1 MRFLNQ
7 AGETFEHTSFKMC
20 GKFDGMCGE
29 SCPIFRKIGKTKIT
43 HKDCTDW
50 IEQNPETAAQIMG
63 YRLSDQSIKPSE
75 KMAATRKSILE
86 QAMKCVC
93 GDRDAQYSTP
103 ENSFKM
109 IAALWEPYLK
119 EKCVSRNA
127 DVSINPEDVSVMMA
141 LFKIARIATGSF
153 KEDSYIDACGYLAC
167 GGELEGRSKI
177 EN

>member
-7 AGETFEHTSFKMC
+7 AGESFDHTSFKMC

-63 YRLSDQSIKPSE
+63 YRLSDQSIKPGE
-75 KMAATRKSILE
+75 KMVATRKSILDK
-86 QAMKCVC
+86 AIKCVC
-93 GDRDAQYSTP
+93 EDRESQYKGP
-103 ENSFKM
+103 ENSFKV

-119 EKCVSRNA
+119 EKCVPTHT
-127 DVSINPEDVSVMMA
+127 DLSIKPEDVAVMMA
-141 LFKIARIATGSF
+141 LLKIARISTGTF
-153 KEDSYIDACGYLAC
+153 KEDSYVDACGYLAC
-167 GGELEGRSKI
+167 GGELEGRSRS
-177 EN
+177 ED